1 MVIYI
6 SVNQTDIVGSS
17 PTEKKYTAFV
27 LAINKTLCMHKQRGI
42 KHHK

>member
-17 PTEKKYTAFV
+17 PTEKKYTACV
-27 LAINKTLCMHKQRGI
+27 LAINLTLCMHKQRGI
-42 KHHK
+42 KPHK

>member
-17 PTEKKYTAFV
+17 PTEKKYTACV

-42 KHHK
+42 NSHK